1 MGVDIQIANKIDN
14 NIAFQRLTKKELT
27 NKKSEE
33 VVPNKKINKQNSY
46 ICAPAPEYLF
56 DEKSRKLF
64 YSILFPNEEKKS
76 NNKNDL
82 IIDEIKDN
90 KKIYKKNSFDF
101 DISDKKRY
109 NYDKGAD
116 ESEFELNYYK
126 KEKDLRKSYMNKL
139 INKGIWM
146 PNNEEKKYNSII
158 IFDWDDTLLPT
169 SFLVSK
175 GIFDSDIVY
184 TKYEKQKFIELE
196 DLILQLLTLAVDKGD
211 VYIITNADKGWVE
224 YSSRI
229 FYPSLSNILKKIKII
244 SAKSKFQDKFPD
256 DSRLW
261 KINTFINLTNDI
273 NVRKITN
280 IICSGDSLFEIEAA
294 KILASKFSE
303 AFIKTIKFKEN
314 PELTEVYKQLKLVYM
329 QFNTIHSAV
338 KNLTIRVEKKKS
350 KSCFLKK

>member
-14 NIAFQRLTKKELT
+14 SIAFQKLTKKELT
-27 NKKSEE
+27 NKKAEE
-33 VVPNKKINKQNSY
+33 VVPNKKITKQNSY
-46 ICAPAPEYLF
+46 ISAPEYLF

-64 YSILFPNEEKKS
+64 YSIIFPKEEKNS
-76 NNKNDL
+76 NNKTDL
-82 IIDEIKDN
+82 INDEIKDN
-90 KKIYKKNSFDF
+90 KKIYKKSSFDF
-101 DISDKKRY
+101 NISDKKRY
-109 NYDKGAD
+109 NDD
-116 ESEFELNYYK
+116 NQVNETEFELNYYK
-126 KEKDLRKSYMNKL
+126 REKDLRKSYLNKL
-139 INKGIWM
+139 ISKGIWA

-211 VYIITNADKGWVE
+211 VYIITNSDKGWVE

-229 FYPSLSNILKKIKII
+229 FYPSISNILKKIKII

-256 DSRLW
+256 DSRQW

-280 IICSGDSLFEIEAA
+280 IICSGDSVFEIEAA

-314 PELTEVYKQLKLVYM
+314 PDLTEVYKQLKLVYM

-338 KNLTIRVEKKKS
+338 KNLTIRVEKKKN

>member
-14 NIAFQRLTKKELT
+14 NIAFQKLTKKQLT
-27 NKKSEE
+27 NKKTEE
-33 VVPNKKINKQNSY
+33 VVPNKIVSRLDSY
-46 ICAPAPEYLF
+46 ISAPEYLF

-64 YSILFPNEEKKS
+64 YSILFPKEEKKS
-76 NNKNDL
+76 NNKNDMNN
-82 IIDEIKDN
+82 DEIKEN
-90 KKIYKKNSFDF
+90 KKIYKKKSSFDF
-101 DISDKKRY
+101 NISDKKRY
-109 NYDKGAD
+109 IDDNQLNG
-116 ESEFELNYYK
+116 SEFELNFYK
-126 KEKDLRKSYMNKL
+126 KEKDLRKSYLNKL

-175 GIFDSDIVY
+175 GIFESDIEY
-184 TKYEKQKFIELE
+184 TKYEKQKLIELE

-244 SAKSKFQDKFPD
+244 SAKSKFQDKYPD

-261 KINTFINLTNDI
+261 KINTFIDLTNDI

-294 KILASKFSE
+294 KILGSKFSE
-303 AFIKTIKFKEN
+303 ALLRLLN
-314 PELTEVYKQLKLVYM
+314 
-329 QFNTIHSAV
+329 
-338 KNLTIRVEKKKS
+338 
-350 KSCFLKK
+350 LKKTQN

>member
-14 NIAFQRLTKKELT
+14 SIPFQKLTKKELT
-27 NKKSEE
+27 NKNSEE
-33 VVPNKKINKQNSY
+33 VVPNKKITKQNSY
-46 ICAPAPEYLF
+46 ISAPEYLF

-64 YSILFPNEEKKS
+64 YSIIFPKEEKNS
-76 NNKNDL
+76 NNKTDL
-82 IIDEIKDN
+82 INDEIKDN
-90 KKIYKKNSFDF
+90 KKIYKKSSFDF
-101 DISDKKRY
+101 NISDKKRY
-109 NYDKGAD
+109 NDD
-116 ESEFELNYYK
+116 NQINETEFELNYYK
-126 KEKDLRKSYMNKL
+126 REKDLRKSYLNKL
-139 INKGIWM
+139 ISKGIWA

-211 VYIITNADKGWVE
+211 VYIITNSDKGWVE

-256 DSRLW
+256 DLRQW
-261 KINTFINLTNDI
+261 KVNTFISLTNDI

-280 IICSGDSLFEIEAA
+280 IICSGDSVFEIEAA

>member
-14 NIAFQRLTKKELT
+14 NIPFQKLTKKELT
-27 NKKSEE
+27 NKNSEE
-33 VVPNKKINKQNSY
+33 VVPNKKITKQNSY
-46 ICAPAPEYLF
+46 ISAPEYLF

-64 YSILFPNEEKKS
+64 YSILFPKEENKS
-76 NNKNDL
+76 NNKTDL
-82 IIDEIKDN
+82 NDEIKDN
-90 KKIYKKNSFDF
+90 KKIYKKSSFDF
-101 DISDKKRY
+101 NISDKKRY
-109 NYDKGAD
+109 NDD
-116 ESEFELNYYK
+116 NQINETEFELNYYK
-126 KEKDLRKSYMNKL
+126 REKDLRKSYLNKL
-139 INKGIWM
+139 ISKGIWA

-211 VYIITNADKGWVE
+211 VYIITNSDKGWVE

-229 FYPSLSNILKKIKII
+229 FYPSISNILKKIKII

-256 DSRLW
+256 DSRQW

-314 PELTEVYKQLKLVYM
+314 PDLTEVYKQLKLVYM

-338 KNLTIRVEKKKS
+338 KNLTIRVEKKKN

>member
-175 GIFDSDIVY
+175 GIFDSDIEY
-184 TKYEKQKFIELE
+184 TKYEKQKLIELE
-196 DLILQLLTLAVDKGD
+196 
-211 VYIITNADKGWVE
+211 NADKGWVE

-244 SAKSKFQDKFPD
+244 SAKSKFQDQFPD

-303 AFIKTIKFKEN
+303 AFIKTIKFKEK
-314 PELTEVYKQLKLVYM
+314 PELAEVYKQLKLVYM

>member
-46 ICAPAPEYLF
+46 ISAPEYLF

-101 DISDKKRY
+101 DISEKKRY

-126 KEKDLRKSYMNKL
+126 KEKDLRKSYMNK
-139 INKGIWM
+139 
-146 PNNEEKKYNSII
+146 
-158 IFDWDDTLLPT
+158 
-169 SFLVSK
+169 
-175 GIFDSDIVY
+175 
-184 TKYEKQKFIELE
+184 
-196 DLILQLLTLAVDKGD
+196 
-211 VYIITNADKGWVE
+211 
-224 YSSRI
+224 
-229 FYPSLSNILKKIKII
+229 
-244 SAKSKFQDKFPD
+244 
-256 DSRLW
+256 
-261 KINTFINLTNDI
+261 
-273 NVRKITN
+273 
-280 IICSGDSLFEIEAA
+280 
-294 KILASKFSE
+294 
-303 AFIKTIKFKEN
+303 
-314 PELTEVYKQLKLVYM
+314 
-329 QFNTIHSAV
+329 
-338 KNLTIRVEKKKS
+338 
-350 KSCFLKK
+350 

>member
-14 NIAFQRLTKKELT
+14 NIAFQKLTKKQLT
-27 NKKSEE
+27 NKKTEE
-33 VVPNKKINKQNSY
+33 VAPNKIINNQDSY
-46 ICAPAPEYLF
+46 ISAPEYLF

-64 YSILFPNEEKKS
+64 YSILFPKEEKKS
-76 NNKNDL
+76 NNKNDM
-82 IIDEIKDN
+82 INDEIKEN
-90 KKIYKKNSFDF
+90 KKIYKKKSSFDF
-101 DISDKKRY
+101 NISDKKRY
-109 NYDKGAD
+109 IDDNQVNG
-116 ESEFELNYYK
+116 SEFELNFYK
-126 KEKDLRKSYMNKL
+126 KEKDLRKSYLNKL

-175 GIFDSDIVY
+175 GIFESDIEY
-184 TKYEKQKFIELE
+184 TKYEKQKLIELE

-211 VYIITNADKGWVE
+211 VYIITNSDKGWVE

-261 KINTFINLTNDI
+261 KINTFIDLTNDI

-294 KILASKFSE
+294 KILGSKFSE

-314 PELTEVYKQLKLVYM
+314 PELTEVYKQLKLVFM

-350 KSCFLKK
+350 RSYTTK